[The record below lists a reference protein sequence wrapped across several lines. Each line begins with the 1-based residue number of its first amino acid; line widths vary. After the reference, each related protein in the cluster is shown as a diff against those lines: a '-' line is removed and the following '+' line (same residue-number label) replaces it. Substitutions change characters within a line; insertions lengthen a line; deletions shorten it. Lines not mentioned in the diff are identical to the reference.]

1 VLSRELGR
9 PLSFPGHPHLLTECT
24 DARLVAGAI
33 EWAWREPR
41 AHGEAFNVANGDVIV
56 WGTFFERLAEHF
68 AMPLGEPTAL
78 RPRDEMPRHAGLWRR
93 VAEREGLRVADL
105 DALVGLSWQYAE
117 ATWASRRPF
126 PVPPLVS
133 TIKLRQF
140 GFADC
145 IDSERCIV
153 EHLDAMRGHGY
164 LPTR

>member
-1 VLSRELGR
+1 
-9 PLSFPGHPHLLTECT
+9 
-24 DARLVAGAI
+24 
-33 EWAWREPR
+33 
-41 AHGEAFNVANGDVIV
+41 
-56 WGTFFERLAEHF
+56 
-68 AMPLGEPTAL
+68 
-78 RPRDEMPRHAGLWRR
+78 
-93 VAEREGLRVADL
+93 VADL